1 MSSSDLFLQLKAQK
15 FRYEIEYLASCLPA
29 VERMEDQFTKLL
41 EIYEEETKKFEKL
54 SLEFHKFSE
63 MNENCNKATMP
74 KK

>member
-1 MSSSDLFLQLKAQK
+1 M
-15 FRYEIEYLASCLPA
+15 ASCLPA